1 MNDTIIKIDSI
12 SKEFSGVRVL
22 DNINVDIKR
31 GEVFGIV
38 GENGAGKST
47 LMKILNGVYHPTE
60 GSLYIQNQKYD
71 LVKDTLTAKKL
82 GISMIPQEFNL
93 IETLNVFENIFLG
106 NELVAGGIL
115 NKREMKEKTKS
126 YLEELNT
133 EIDPNSELMGL
144 SVAQKQMVEIAKAL
158 VIESNVLIMDEPTTV
173 LTGYEVDILFKL
185 INKIKQDGVTVIFIS
200 HKIKEVKRI
209 CDRVMVLRDGKLITV
224 EDVKDIEEEEIVQKM
239 VGRELS
245 QVFPDKTKPEDR
257 EVLRVENLNIDG
269 LLNNVSFDLKK
280 GEILG
285 FAGLVGA
292 GRTET
297 MEAVFGIRKKD
308 SGRIYI
314 EGLERRIKSP
324 SDAVRLNIGYIS
336 EDRQGKGILVNF
348 DIPRNIT
355 LISLKDYLKAFIIN
369 RRKERKTTDEYI
381 KKFNIN
387 AASLLSELQFL
398 SGGNQQKVYISK
410 WMDTN
415 PQILVLDEPTRGIDV
430 NAKREIYHFINNLS
444 KTGISIILISSELE
458 EIIGMCSRVFVMRE
472 GHVTGIL
479 EGDDINEEE
488 IMYYATGL
496 KRGNYSHEQN

>member
-1 MNDTIIKIDSI
+1 MNDTIIKIESV

-22 DNINVDIKR
+22 DKINVEIKR

-47 LMKILNGVYHPTE
+47 LMKILSGVYHPTE
-60 GSLYIQNQKYD
+60 GSLFIQNQRFN
-71 LVKDTLTAKKL
+71 LIKDTSTAKRL

-93 IETLNVFENIFLG
+93 IDTLNVFENIFLG
-106 NELVAGGIL
+106 NEIKNEFLL
-115 NKREMKEKTKS
+115 NKKEMKERSKM
-126 YLEELNT
+126 YLKELNT
-133 EIDPNSELMGL
+133 EIKPEAELMDL

-158 VIESNVLIMDEPTTV
+158 VIESNILIMDEPTTV

-185 INKIKQDGVTVIFIS
+185 IQKIKENGVTVIFIS

-224 EDVKDIEEEEIVQKM
+224 DNIEDIEEEQIVQKM

-245 QVFPDKTKPEDR
+245 QVFPAKTVPEER
-257 EVLRVENLNIDG
+257 EVLRVDNLSIHG
-269 LLNNVSFDLKK
+269 LLNDVSFNLKK

-297 MEAVFGIRKKD
+297 MEAVFGIRKRD
-308 SGRIYI
+308 SGKIYV
-314 EGLERRIKSP
+314 EGKQHRIKTP
-324 SDAVRLNIGYIS
+324 ADAVRLNIGYIS

-355 LISLKDYLKAFIIN
+355 LISLKKYLSMILIN
-369 RRKERKTTDEYI
+369 RRKERLKTDEYI
-381 KKFNIN
+381 DKFNIN

-398 SGGNQQKVYISK
+398 SGGNQQKVYIAK
-410 WMDTN
+410 WMDTS
-415 PQILVLDEPTRGIDV
+415 PEILILDEPTRGIDV
-430 NAKREIYHFINNLS
+430 NAKREIYHFMNNLS
-444 KTGISIILISSELE
+444 KQGISIILISSELE
-458 EIIGMCSRVFVMRE
+458 EIIGMCSRVYVMRE
-472 GHVTGIL
+472 GSITGIL
-479 EGDDINEEE
+479 EGKDLNEEE

-496 KRGNYSHEQN
+496 KRGNDIYE